1 MALIHIVDDDHDFCE
16 RVEKYL
22 RIKGHDV
29 VVSHAGEAAL
39 RMARERPPDILLLD
53 IRLEGGMDGHEVVAE
68 IKRARLAVPIVM
80 MSARDEVTD
89 RTRALDKADD
99 FVGKPFQPEDLVAR
113 IDAVLR
119 RTRPAPYPDTDH
131 WTLELRYRKRERVM
145 ITMTGA
151 TGYAEATEKPLVFPE
166 VATNTNYRTM
176 GYAQARQTGTK
187 LHRSIFGLAE
197 VAHAYGKLSGESAPN
212 EAKRLRFAG
221 PRELLSIPL
230 EFLHGGDSST
240 FLVLDH
246 PFARSVTG
254 LTRKTRTLG
263 RDTFNAMWKNKQR
276 LRVLLVASNVST
288 PDFPPIPGADEELR
302 QLKDSIGP
310 YFEQRGITVEIEDY
324 PAERASYDAVKQR
337 LRDGR
342 FDILHYAGHAFHDAD
357 KPEESGLVLP
367 SVAGNPHEVTLLKAR
382 ELRSLLSRSSICF
395 AFLSACECG
404 TAEDG
409 SALLNGE
416 AVGIA
421 DAMVHAGVSSVLG
434 YRWPLPDDL
443 AAEAATTFYKSL
455 AEVGEI
461 DVALLK
467 TRNTLHDTN
476 SDQPVWLSPVLV
488 MQG

>member
-1 MALIHIVDDDHDFCE
+1 MRLVHIVDDDHGFCE

-22 RIKGHDV
+22 RIKGYDV
-29 VVSHAGEAAL
+29 MVSHAGVAAV
-39 RMARERPPDILLLD
+39 RMASQRLPDILLLD
-53 IRLEGGMDGHEVVAE
+53 IRLGGGMDGHEVVAQ
-68 IKRARLAVPIVM
+68 IKRAGLDVPIVM
-80 MSARDEVTD
+80 TSMRDEVTD
-89 RTRALDKADD
+89 RTRALDQADD

-119 RTRPAPYPDTDH
+119 RTKKAYPDTDY
-131 WTLELRYRKRERVM
+131 WTLELRYRKREPVM

-151 TGYAEATEKPLVFPE
+151 TGYTGATEKPLVFPD
-166 VATNTNYRTM
+166 VAATTNYRAM
-176 GYAQARQTGTK
+176 GYEQVRETGTK
-187 LHRSIFGLAE
+187 LHGRMFGLAE
-197 VAHAYGKLSGESAPN
+197 VAHAYGRLLGEPGPT
-212 EAKRLRFAG
+212 EAKRLRLAG

-254 LTRKTRTLG
+254 LTRKTMTLG
-263 RDTFNAMWKNKQR
+263 RDTLNAMWTSKQR

-310 YFEQRGITVEIEDY
+310 CFEERGIAVEIEDY
-324 PAERASYDAVKQR
+324 PAERASCGAVKER

-342 FDILHYAGHAFHDAD
+342 FDIFHYAGHAFHDAE

-367 SVAGNPHEVTLLKAR
+367 AVAGNPHEVTLLKAR
-382 ELRSLLSRSSICF
+382 ELRSLLSRSSIRF
-395 AFLSACECG
+395 AYLSACECG

-409 SALLNGE
+409 SALLNGD

-434 YRWPLPDDL
+434 YRWRLPDGL
-443 AAEAATTFYKSL
+443 AVEAAKIFYESL

-467 TRNTLHDTN
+467 TRNRLHDNN
-476 SDQPVWLSPVLV
+476 SNQPLWLSPVLV